1 MQNFEACLVNRD
13 AAAAGQAGNF
23 QFLNL
28 CTSEIVE
35 AWPIPRGAA
44 SRVSRERI
52 LELLMRGVDVRVC
65 FCFLFLFIFIFL
77 FLFPF
82 SFLFQA
88 EDVITHSRRFQ

>member
-1 MQNFEACLVNRD
+1 MQNFESCLVNRD

-28 CTSEIVE
+28 CTKEIVE

-44 SRVSRERI
+44 SRVSREKI

-65 FCFLFLFIFIFL
+65 FCFCFLFFLSLFLFFSL
-77 FLFPF
+77 FL
-82 SFLFQA
+82 SQE
-88 EDVITHSRRFQ
+88 EDVIPKSCRFQ